1 MSRPLCP
8 YPHPAGREIKGRRT
22 IRHFAYGESG
32 HIEAKR
38 QELISH
44 VVVFLEE
51 LVHDL
56 REGKHPCNNG
66 CDAFLLG
73 VLIKALDQWKLA
85 KPYRG
90 ISFEAL
96 AKAVRDVQ
104 DQVWYTGPHPPVLL
118 GEAKDKAA
126 PSEHS
131 KPQGRHNRFG
141 VHHCGI
147 RSLINPKLYSLEVQ
161 LEGLDLKN

>member
-1 MSRPLCP
+1 M
-8 YPHPAGREIKGRRT
+8 
-22 IRHFAYGESG
+22 
-32 HIEAKR
+32 
-38 QELISH
+38 
-44 VVVFLEE
+44 
-51 LVHDL
+51 HDL

-73 VLIKALDQWKLA
+73 VLIKALDHWKLA
-85 KPYRG
+85 KPYQG

-96 AKAVRDVQ
+96 AKAVRNVQ

-118 GEAKDKAA
+118 GAA
-126 PSEHS
+126 AQPEKSAEPP
-131 KPQGRHNRFG
+131 KPNGRHNRFG

-161 LEGLDLKN
+161 LKGLDLKN

>member
-1 MSRPLCP
+1 
-8 YPHPAGREIKGRRT
+8 
-22 IRHFAYGESG
+22 
-32 HIEAKR
+32 
-38 QELISH
+38 
-44 VVVFLEE
+44 VVVFLDG

-73 VLIKALDQWKLA
+73 VLIKALDRWKLA
-85 KPYRG
+85 KPYPG

-96 AKAVRDVQ
+96 TKAVRDVQ

-118 GEAKDKAA
+118 GPGAPAEPAKPA
-126 PSEHS
+126 
-131 KPQGRHNRFG
+131 GRHNRFG

-147 RSLINPKLYSLEVQ
+147 RSLVNPKLYSLEVQ
-161 LEGLDLKN
+161 LEGLDLKG